1 MPRRAKNVE
10 AAGAPTEKR
19 WSVDAS
25 PVATFAR
32 YPRKGKPAP
41 KRQERPGLP
50 EVLKE
55 IYDNQEDLGARAGV
69 TAQDILALQTADVQL
84 TTTREYLG
92 TVRQLAGILEY
103 TEADVD
109 EGRHRR
115 INAIAI
121 AVDRRL
127 QEAGNEDLALRY
139 AKTRAYRSAIAV
151 KAVRTRRRRTQGA
164 EDAAGSVSSVS
175 VVTDGSG
182 KKLGREPG
190 PEGTLRAAG
199 ALPANE
205 ASK

>member
-1 MPRRAKNVE
+1 
-10 AAGAPTEKR
+10 
-19 WSVDAS
+19 
-25 PVATFAR
+25 
-32 YPRKGKPAP
+32 
-41 KRQERPGLP
+41 
-50 EVLKE
+50 
-55 IYDNQEDLGARAGV
+55 V

-115 INAIAI
+115 INAIAT

-127 QEAGNEDLALRY
+127 QEAGNEELALRY

-151 KAVRTRRRRTQGA
+151 KAVRTRRRRTQEA

-182 KKLGREPG
+182 QKLGREPG
-190 PEGTLRAAG
+190 PEGTLSAAG

>member
-10 AAGAPTEKR
+10 GAGAPTEKR

-25 PVATFAR
+25 LVAAFAR

-41 KRQERPGLP
+41 KRLERPGLP

-55 IYDNQEDLGARAGV
+55 IYDNQETLGARAGV
-69 TAQDILALQTADVQL
+69 TAEDILTLQTADVQIA
-84 TTTREYLG
+84 TTREYLG

-115 INAIAI
+115 INAIAT

-151 KAVRTRRRRTQGA
+151 KAVRTRRRRTQEAQDTG
-164 EDAAGSVSSVS
+164 GSVPVGKEGKEGASKKPSRKAVLEGAPSV
-175 VVTDGSG
+175 DGS
-182 KKLGREPG
+182 
-190 PEGTLRAAG
+190 
-199 ALPANE
+199 LPAND

>member
-1 MPRRAKNVE
+1 MKFLDV
-10 AAGAPTEKR
+10 AATTERR

-25 PVATFAR
+25 PVAAFAR
-32 YPRKGKPAP
+32 YPRKGKPTP

-69 TAQDILALQTADVQL
+69 TAEDILALQTADLQIAATRQHL
-84 TTTREYLG
+84 GTTR
-92 TVRQLAGILEY
+92 QLIGVLEY

-115 INAIAI
+115 INTIAT

-127 QEAGNEDLALRY
+127 QEPGNEDLALRY
-139 AKTRAYRSAIAV
+139 AKTRAYRSAVAV
-151 KAVRTRRRRTQGA
+151 KAVRTRRRRTQEAQDTGGPVPAGKEGKAGA
-164 EDAAGSVSSVS
+164 SKKPSRKASLEGAPIA
-175 VVTDGSG
+175 DGS
-182 KKLGREPG
+182 L
-190 PEGTLRAAG
+190 AA
-199 ALPANE
+199 ND